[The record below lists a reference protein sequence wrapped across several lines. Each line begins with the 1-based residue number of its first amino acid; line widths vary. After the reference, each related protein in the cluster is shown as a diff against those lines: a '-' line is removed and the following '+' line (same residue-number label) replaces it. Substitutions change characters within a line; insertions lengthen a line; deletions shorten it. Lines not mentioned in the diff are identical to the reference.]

1 MVQPED
7 EEFKSY
13 KFRIADFM
21 KLLGVENKSK
31 YVVIPK
37 ITKELMK
44 KVFEIEEGKKLIQT
58 AWLSGAMY
66 EKGTGYVEL
75 TFSSYLKPYMLKLN
89 TMFTQYKLS
98 NILSTKSKYSPRL
111 YEILK
116 CNEVK
121 KQKYIEI
128 DIHELRKLMRC
139 DLIYPLYA
147 DFKRR

>member
-1 MVQPED
+1 
-7 EEFKSY
+7 
-13 KFRIADFM
+13 M

-89 TMFTQYKLS
+89 NMFTQYKLS
-98 NILSTKSKYSPRL
+98 NILSM
-111 YEILK
+111 
-116 CNEVK
+116 K
-121 KQKYIEI
+121 KQV
-128 DIHELRKLMRC
+128 
-139 DLIYPLYA
+139 
-147 DFKRR
+147 FT